1 LAFVAA
7 FLGLGILACLFFPK
21 TYQSTGMIQVAKDGA
36 DALGLEN
43 TINGSAASGPEASL
57 SGTTPGQR
65 YTAITF
71 DDGHRSVSENA
82 LPVMRE
88 RRIACAIFFITELL
102 GKPAPWAGLK
112 GYEIHDTYLT
122 EDELKR
128 LDESMV
134 IVGSHTT
141 SHERLPSLS
150 KSERLKQFLDSRACL
165 ESLTG
170 RPVRLFAF
178 PFGTQSQDCIT
189 ESTQSGYERVFTVEP
204 TVGFKRPNEFVCGR
218 IVVDP
223 DDWRVEFILKL
234 TGAYNW
240 RSPVFALRDKV
251 RLAFGRKDRI
261 TVGKAESICIESSM
275 LELTEKD
282 SILVPN

>member
-1 LAFVAA
+1 
-7 FLGLGILACLFFPK
+7 
-21 TYQSTGMIQVAKDGA
+21 
-36 DALGLEN
+36 
-43 TINGSAASGPEASL
+43 
-57 SGTTPGQR
+57 
-65 YTAITF
+65 
-71 DDGHRSVSENA
+71 
-82 LPVMRE
+82 
-88 RRIACAIFFITELL
+88 
-102 GKPAPWAGLK
+102 
-112 GYEIHDTYLT
+112 
-122 EDELKR
+122 
-128 LDESMV
+128 
-134 IVGSHTT
+134 
-141 SHERLPSLS
+141 
-150 KSERLKQFLDSRACL
+150 
-165 ESLTG
+165 
-170 RPVRLFAF
+170 
-178 PFGTQSQDCIT
+178 
-189 ESTQSGYERVFTVEP
+189 VFTVEP